1 MQVETMAAQAPYRD
15 PCWSRAIL
23 DRLCN
28 TEAASAPT
36 SSSLLRQHSYH
47 PTASTPRT
55 SAVRLSQPDA
65 WPTPFPTE
73 PVPASTVHPGAV
85 APKSVLYLA
94 YGSNLCAKTFLGTR
108 GIRPLSQ
115 VNVSAPSLRL
125 VFDLPGLPYAE
136 PCFANTAPRKLPRL
150 PNPPKMPPDLPR
162 PPIDPPSRV
171 QDIQKQ
177 QPRVSVS
184 VSVPGD
190 PVWDKGL
197 IGVVYEVTP
206 EDFARI
212 VATEGGGASY
222 ADIMVPCLPIPPRMG
237 VPEKPGW
244 PPELP
249 KMFLAHTLYAPRLP
263 GGGTPPPGKGDGDG
277 DGEDEGEG
285 DGGDDGKWKIPLPAW
300 MKRWAARLVTPVRRP
315 EQDYAQPSARYLK
328 LIRDG
333 AREHE
338 LPDEYQRYL
347 AELKPYSITRPLQAV
362 GLVLFLLLF
371 GLPFLFAGLG
381 GRVFADERGRVPRWL
396 AVYMAVL
403 INVVWM
409 TYDGVFKPVFGDGE
423 RTEEE
428 GRESRRVRKGSI
440 LGHVG
445 GGVDVEKRLL
455 DGE

>member
-1 MQVETMAAQAPYRD
+1 MQVETMAAQQPYRD

-28 TEAASAPT
+28 TEAASAPA
-36 SSSLLRQHSYH
+36 SSHLLRQPSYP

-65 WPTPFPTE
+65 CPKPFPTE
-73 PVPASTVHPGAV
+73 PVPASTLHHPAV
-85 APKSVLYLA
+85 TAAPRSVLYLA

-136 PCFANTAPRKLPRL
+136 PCFANTAPRKMPRL
-150 PNPPKMPPDLPR
+150 PDPPKMPPDLPR
-162 PPIDPPSRV
+162 PPIDPPTVDPPSV
-171 QDIQKQ
+171 QDTREQ
-177 QPRVSVS
+177 Q
-184 VSVPGD
+184 PGD

-197 IGVVYEVTP
+197 VGVVYEVTP

-263 GGGTPPPGKGDGDG
+263 GGTPGKGDGE
-277 DGEDEGEG
+277 DGEDGGG
-285 DGGDDGKWKIPLPAW
+285 DDDGKWKIPLPAW
-300 MKRWAARLVTPVRRP
+300 LRRWAARLVTPVRRP

-338 LPDEYQRYL
+338 LPDEYQAYL

-428 GRESRRVRKGSI
+428 GRESRRVRRVSI
-440 LGHVG
+440 LGNVG
-445 GGVDVEKRLL
+445 GGVDEEKRLL